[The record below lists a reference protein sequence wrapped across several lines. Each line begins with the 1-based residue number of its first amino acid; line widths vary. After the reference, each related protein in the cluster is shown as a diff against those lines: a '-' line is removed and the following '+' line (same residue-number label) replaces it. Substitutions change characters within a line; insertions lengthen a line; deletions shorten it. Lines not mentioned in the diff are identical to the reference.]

1 MRAFYQ
7 LLGNVLF
14 AQITNFF
21 VWASAIYW
29 AYLETGSVLATSIL
43 SGIYLALVS
52 GCGFWLGSIVDHHR
66 KRVAMIISSVATLA
80 LYALAIT
87 VYLLAPE
94 GAFARVSSPWLW
106 AVVVPL
112 LFGVVAGNIRGI
124 ALPTLVTLLVPED
137 RRDRANGL
145 SGTVMGV
152 SFAVSNVGAGFGI
165 GFMGMRWVILAA
177 LGLTLA
183 ILLHLVF
190 TRIEEPEPASSA
202 AGEKKRLDL
211 KGTLAVVRGVPGLLP
226 LIFFTTFNNFL
237 GGVFMALMDA
247 YGLTLV
253 SVQFWGTMW
262 GFLSLGFIVGGL
274 TIAKRGLGKNPV
286 KLIFTINLILWSL
299 CAVMTLKASIVLLAI
314 CLFAYLCL
322 MPFVEA
328 CEQTVIQKV
337 VPLERQGRVFGFAQ
351 SVEQAASP
359 LTAFMIGPLA
369 EYVFIPFM
377 TVGSGVELLGS
388 WYGSGKGRGI
398 GLVFMLAGFVGLAVT
413 LLARRS
419 RAARSLSSQYVEP
432 AAQRA

>member
-1 MRAFYQ
+1 MKSFYQ
-7 LLGNVLF
+7 LLGNVLL
-14 AQITNFF
+14 ASITNFF
-21 VWASAIYW
+21 VWASAMYW
-29 AYLETGSVLATSIL
+29 AYLETKSVLATSIL
-43 SGIYLALVS
+43 SGIYLGLVA

-66 KRVAMIISSVATLA
+66 KRVAMMISSGATLT
-80 LYALAIT
+80 LYASALI
-87 VYLLAPE
+87 VYLVAPE
-94 GAFARVSSPWLW
+94 GAFATVASPWLW

-145 SGTVMGV
+145 SGTVMGA
-152 SFAVSNVGAGFGI
+152 SFAVSNVAAGFGI
-165 GFMGMRWVILAA
+165 GYLGMRWVIVAGLS
-177 LGLTLA
+177 LTLVA
-183 ILLHLVF
+183 LLHLVC
-190 TRIEEPEPASSA
+190 TRIDEPEPASAA

-211 KGTLAVVRGVPGLLP
+211 KGTLTAVRGVPGLLP

-253 SVQFWGTMW
+253 SVEVWGTLW

-274 TIAKRGLGKNPV
+274 VIAKRGLGKNPV
-286 KLIFTINLILWSL
+286 KLIFTVNLILWAL
-299 CAVMTLKASIVLLAI
+299 CAVMTLKASIVLLGA
-314 CLFAYLCL
+314 CLFGYLCL

-359 LTAFMIGPLA
+359 LTAFLIGPIA
-369 EYVFIPFM
+369 HYAIIPFM
-377 TVGSGVELLGS
+377 TVGRGVELLGP
-388 WYGSGKGRGI
+388 WYGHGMGRGI
-398 GLVFMLAGFVGLAVT
+398 GLVFLLAGLVGLTVT

-419 RAARSLSSQYVEP
+419 RAARTLSARYAEP
-432 AAQRA
+432 SVQPG